1 MEPIM
6 NKRIILSSLSNIAN
20 DLDNN
25 GLFKEANIL
34 TNVMKKLAASVYN
47 TDQFWIIDGIVRP
60 VTSHEA
66 QTGSI
71 ISQQYINDVYRVLG
85 EYLLMTLQD
94 IMDPEDFNY
103 YFDDSDVTNIFKIS
117 DYELEGILAGIFD
130 TYSEKYE
137 DEFSKDDYIKNT
149 ITKINSLGK
158 SFFYAMKEPIYYA
171 LDNLGWIRINGNNI
185 EMGKRLDDY
194 TKSTIRRAMDEIF
207 GDNATRMSFN
217 IDSSSGYKTLTY
229 DELY

>member
-1 MEPIM
+1 M
-6 NKRIILSSLSNIAN
+6 KRLASSINGSN
-20 DLDNN
+20 
-25 GLFKEANIL
+25 
-34 TNVMKKLAASVYN
+34 
-47 TDQFWIIDGIVRP
+47 QFWIIDGIVRP

-85 EYLLMTLQD
+85 EYFHMTLQD
-94 IMDPEDFNY
+94 IMNPEDLNY
-103 YFDDSDVTNIFKIS
+103 YFESDVTDIFKIR
-117 DYELEGILAGIFD
+117 DYQLEDILGYIFD

-149 ITKINSLGK
+149 IPKIKSIGK
-158 SFFYAMKEPIYYA
+158 SFFDAMKEPIYYA
-171 LDNLGWIRINGNNI
+171 LDNLGWIRVNGNNI
-185 EMGKRLDDY
+185 EMSKRLDDY

-217 IDSSSGYKTLTY
+217 IDSPNGYKTLTY

>member
-1 MEPIM
+1 M
-6 NKRIILSSLSNIAN
+6 NKRQIIASLNNIAN
-20 DLDNN
+20 TLDNN
-25 GLFKEANIL
+25 RLYPEANIL

-71 ISQQYINDVYRVLG
+71 ISQQYINNVYRVLG
-85 EYLLMTLQD
+85 EYFHMTLQD

-103 YFDDSDVTNIFKIS
+103 YFDDSDVTNIFKI
-117 DYELEGILAGIFD
+117 DNYKLEGILDYIFN
-130 TYSEKYE
+130 TYCEKYE
-137 DEFSKDDYIKNT
+137 DEFSKDDYIRIT
-149 ITKINSLGK
+149 IPKIRNMGK
-158 SFFYAMKEPIYYA
+158 SFFDAMKEPIYYA

>member
-1 MEPIM
+1 M
-6 NKRIILSSLSNIAN
+6 NKRIILSSLNNIAN
-20 DLDNN
+20 TLDNN
-25 GLFKEANIL
+25 RLYPEANIL
-34 TNVMKKLAASVYN
+34 TNVMNKLAASVYN

-85 EYLLMTLQD
+85 EYFHMTLQD
-94 IMDPEDFNY
+94 IMDPEDLNY
-103 YFDDSDVTNIFKIS
+103 YFESDVTDIFKIRNR
-117 DYELEGILAGIFD
+117 ELEDTLGYIFD
-130 TYSEKYE
+130 THSEKYE

-149 ITKINSLGK
+149 IPKINSLGK

-229 DELY
+229 EELY

>member
-1 MEPIM
+1 M
-6 NKRIILSSLSNIAN
+6 NKRTIVASLNKIAN
-20 DLDNN
+20 ELDNN
-25 GLFKEANIL
+25 QLYPEAYIL
-34 TNVMKKLAASVYN
+34 TKVMKKLAASVYN

-71 ISQQYINDVYRVLG
+71 ISQQYINNVYKVLG
-85 EYLLMTLQD
+85 EYFLMTLQD
-94 IMDPEDFNY
+94 IMSTD
-103 YFDDSDVTNIFKIS
+103 YFSEYFEDSDATNIFKI
-117 DYELEGILAGIFD
+117 DNYQLEGILDDIFN
-130 TYSEKYE
+130 TYCEKYE
-137 DEFSKDDYIKNT
+137 DEFSKDDYIRIT
-149 ITKINSLGK
+149 IPKIRNMRK
-158 SFFYAMKEPIYYA
+158 SFFDAMKEPIYYA

-217 IDSSSGYKTLTY
+217 IDSFSGYKTFTY